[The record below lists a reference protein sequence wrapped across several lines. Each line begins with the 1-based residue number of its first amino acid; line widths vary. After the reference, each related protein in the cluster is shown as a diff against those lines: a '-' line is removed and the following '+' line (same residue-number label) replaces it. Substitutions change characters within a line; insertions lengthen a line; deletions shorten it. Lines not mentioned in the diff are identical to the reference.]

1 MNVYYRILFGY
12 VGRRI
17 YHIHIMSKADA
28 REWHREQKYIK
39 DLAEETSQEEIELWY
54 ASEKRDVNY
63 PSANFFEAIG
73 RKDVADLI
81 REAYS
86 KLEAAYYLYQQGK
99 NE

>member
-1 MNVYYRILFGY
+1 MNDFSGILFRCTGWR
-12 VGRRI
+12 VFDI
-17 YHIHIMSKADA
+17 NAMSKADA

-54 ASEKRDVNY
+54 ASEKRGVNY
-63 PSANFFEAIG
+63 PSADFFEAIG

-81 REAYS
+81 RVAYRN
-86 KLEAAYYLYQQGK
+86 LEAAYYLYQQGK